1 MIDWAQ
7 VRALQSD
14 VGDEIFDE
22 VIKIFDIETR
32 ELLRALEG
40 GKTDA
45 ERSKIAHSIRGS
57 AVNFGMSDMVE
68 AAKQIEQQPEDIAH
82 VATLRQAYDSAIN
95 MFLTNLGTKRLNQEF
110 G

>member
-7 VRALQSD
+7 IRALQSD

-22 VIKIFDIETR
+22 VVKIFDIETR
-32 ELLRALEG
+32 ELLSALEG
-40 GKTDA
+40 SKTDA

-57 AVNFGMSDMVE
+57 AVNFGMSDVVE
-68 AAKQIEQQPEDIAH
+68 AAKQIEQQPEDVAH
-82 VATLRQAYDSAIN
+82 VATLRQAYDSTIN

>member
-7 VRALQSD
+7 VRASQSD

-22 VIKIFDIETR
+22 VVKIFDIETR

-95 MFLTNLGTKRLNQEF
+95 MCLTNLGTKRLNQEF

>member
-22 VIKIFDIETR
+22 VVKIFDIETR

-82 VATLRQAYDSAIN
+82 VATLRQAYDSTIN

>member
-22 VIKIFDIETR
+22 VVKIFDIETR
-32 ELLRALEG
+32 GLLGALEG
-40 GKTDA
+40 SKTDA
-45 ERSKIAHSIRGS
+45 ERSKIAHGIRGS
-57 AVNFGMSDMVE
+57 AVNFGMSDVVE
-68 AAKQIEQQPEDIAH
+68 AAKQIEDVAH
-82 VATLRQAYDSAIN
+82 VATLRQAYDSTIDV
-95 MFLTNLGTKRLNQEF
+95 FLANLGAKRLNQEF

>member
-22 VIKIFDIETR
+22 VVKIFDIETR
-32 ELLRALEG
+32 GLLGALEG
-40 GKTDA
+40 STTEA
-45 ERSKIAHSIRGS
+45 ERSKIAHGIRGS
-57 AVNFGMSDMVE
+57 AVNFGMSDVVE
-68 AAKQIEQQPEDIAH
+68 AAKQIEQQPEDVAH
-82 VATLRQAYDSAIN
+82 VATLRQAYDSTIDV
-95 MFLTNLGTKRLNQEF
+95 FLTNLGAKRLNQEF

>member
-7 VRALQSD
+7 VRASQSD

-22 VIKIFDIETR
+22 VVKIFDIETR

-82 VATLRQAYDSAIN
+82 VATLRQAYDSTIN

>member
-7 VRALQSD
+7 VRASQSD

>member
-22 VIKIFDIETR
+22 VVKIFDIETR
-32 ELLRALEG
+32 GLLGALEG
-40 GKTDA
+40 SKTDA
-45 ERSKIAHSIRGS
+45 ERSKIAHGIRGS
-57 AVNFGMSDMVE
+57 AVNFGMSDVVE
-68 AAKQIEQQPEDIAH
+68 AAKQIEDVAN
-82 VATLRQAYDSAIN
+82 VATLRQAYDSTIDV
-95 MFLTNLGTKRLNQEF
+95 FLANLGAKRLNQEF

>member
-22 VIKIFDIETR
+22 VVKIFDIETR
-32 ELLRALEG
+32 GLLGTLEG
-40 GKTDA
+40 SKTNA
-45 ERSKIAHSIRGS
+45 ERSKIAHGIRGS
-57 AVNFGMSDMVE
+57 AVNFGMSDVVE
-68 AAKQIEQQPEDIAH
+68 AAKQIEDVAH
-82 VATLRQAYDSAIN
+82 VATLRQAYDSTIDV
-95 MFLTNLGTKRLNQEF
+95 FLANLGAKRLNQEF

>member
-7 VRALQSD
+7 VRASQSD

-22 VIKIFDIETR
+22 VVKIFDIETR